1 MGKTWSLEEARNV
14 IIVSSTT
21 GEGEQPENV
30 IKFWRKLRPKT
41 LSADFLSSLRFAQ
54 LGLGDTNYNEFCA
67 APKALH
73 RRLTE
78 LGASCVYGPAWADDG
93 TGLEVVV
100 EPWLDGLWE
109 AVDNMTTSQ
118 QERLTADIGN
128 IKLSDGGAGYTL
140 PACPKRYLTIRY
152 VEDQPELT
160 IKDLYLSYV
169 AGKEEGSAVSITK
182 SNVKELFQNYLEKSG
197 EAELETVN
205 YPSMRSPPQQ
215 STVIASEL
223 ISRPNKEKS
232 VKEYYQVTLSSAI
245 EYQVGD
251 TIGVLCHNR
260 PEEVD
265 LIKNRL
271 TDADSK
277 SWTKPCQVTL
287 STEASAK
294 AKQPPHLPLGVTSL
308 LKIFSS
314 AVDVRAVPK
323 KLLLRALLEFTD
335 SDEDR
340 QLLTVLASKEGGAEY
355 TAKVREPQL
364 SLLDLL
370 ALVPSCRPPAS
381 LLLEHLPRLLP
392 RPYSLSS
399 SPSDSPGEISWI
411 FTRVTE
417 PRPGLATSWLSG
429 LQAGSLLS
437 VYPRSSH
444 GFSPPE
450 DLSADYIMVAAGSGI
465 GPFIGFLKDRLA
477 RRERGD
483 TVTGRCWLVFGCRY
497 SDGDFLKKE
506 FINQLKQ
513 SNLLSKLNVSFSR
526 EKLGGPKYVQDSLKL
541 ERETLFEWLHQND
554 ATFYICG
561 DAKGMATDV
570 KKTVNEILS
579 EKLGTESGAE
589 FFKKLVAEKRYR
601 EDIWS

>member
-1 MGKTWSLEEARNV
+1 MASAAVLSDTDALMQIK
-14 IIVSSTT
+14 
-21 GEGEQPENV
+21 EGS
-30 IKFWRKLRPKT
+30 RKLYTKAFDQLREFVDDDLETRPPSEEELLNYFK
-41 LSADFLSSLRFAQ
+41 FLRFDKKLASSSL
-54 LGLGDTNYNEFCA
+54 
-67 APKALH
+67 
-73 RRLTE
+73 
-78 LGASCVYGPAWADDG
+78 W
-93 TGLEVVV
+93 
-100 EPWLDGLWE
+100 
-109 AVDNMTTSQ
+109 TTYSM
-118 QERLTADIGN
+118 INGVC
-128 IKLSDGGAGYTL
+128 K
-140 PACPKRYLTIRY
+140 
-152 VEDQPELT
+152 
-160 IKDLYLSYV
+160 
-169 AGKEEGSAVSITK
+169 GKYSLNLK
-182 SNVKELFQNYLEKSG
+182 S
-197 EAELETVN
+197 
-205 YPSMRSPPQQ
+205 
-215 STVIASEL
+215 
-223 ISRPNKEKS
+223 
-232 VKEYYQVTLSSAI
+232 
-245 EYQVGD
+245 
-251 TIGVLCHNR
+251 LCR
-260 PEEVD
+260 
-265 LIKNRL
+265 
-271 TDADSK
+271 
-277 SWTKPCQVTL
+277 
-287 STEASAK
+287 
-294 AKQPPHLPLGVTSL
+294 VTSL
-308 LKIFSS
+308 IKIFSS
-314 AVDVRAVPK
+314 SVDIRAVPK

-437 VYPRSSH
+437 VYPRTSH

-483 TVTGRCWLVFGCRY
+483 SVTGRCWLVFGCRY

-589 FFKKLVAEKRYR
+589 FFKKLVADKRYR